1 MIKRIIYSLLP
12 IIGGA
17 IVGLIT
23 SGYMDY
29 SDVVKPP
36 LSPPGIVFPIVWTIL
51 YILMGISY
59 FIATKDNEDNKEL
72 DQIYLLQLLV
82 NFMWPIIFFVLEMY
96 FTAFLWIILLLIL
109 VIVMIKKLLKS
120 VREYKTSSI
129 LTPIFVSLEVILE
142 VIIPLLMAKLIDDG
156 IYQGEMNLVYKI
168 GITLII
174 CAILSLIFGM
184 LSGMFAAKAS
194 SGFAKNLRQD
204 LYYRVQIF
212 SFANI
217 DKFSTSSLITRLT
230 TDITNVQMAYQ
241 MIIRIAVRAPLML
254 IISLFFALSIN
265 KSLSL
270 IFLIIIPILGFGLF
284 FISKKVHP
292 IMERVFKRY
301 DALNNV
307 VEENVGAIRVVKS
320 FVLEKEEISKFRHVS
335 NEIYQGF
342 SKAEKILAFNGPL
355 MQFAIYTCILLISW
369 FGAKIIVTTNMTALT
384 TGELMTMFTYSIQI
398 LSSLMMLS
406 MIFVMITISRASVE
420 RIVEVLDEVPTI
432 KDKKDPIYEVKD
444 GSIDFNNVSFS
455 YVGKKEKECL
465 KNIDIHIKSGE
476 TIGIIGGTG
485 SGKSS
490 LVNLI
495 PRLYDVTEGDLKVG
509 GINVKDYDLE
519 SLRKEVDCVLQKNV
533 LFSGT
538 ITENIRWG
546 DENASQKEV
555 ERVCKL
561 AQADEFIQKF
571 PKKYD
576 TYIEEGG
583 TNVSGGQKQRLC
595 IARALLRKPKIL
607 ILDDSTSA
615 VDTKT
620 DSLIQKAFK
629 EEIPDTTKIII
640 AQRIS
645 SVENC
650 DRIIVIY
657 HGEVNGIGTH
667 EELLKTNEI
676 YKEIYD
682 SQTKGSDTK

>member
-1 MIKRIIYSLLP
+1 MIKR
-12 IIGGA
+12 
-17 IVGLIT
+17 
-23 SGYMDY
+23 
-29 SDVVKPP
+29 
-36 LSPPGIVFPIVWTIL
+36 
-51 YILMGISY
+51 LM
-59 FIATKDNEDNKEL
+59 
-72 DQIYLLQLLV
+72 
-82 NFMWPIIFFVLEMY
+82 
-96 FTAFLWIILLLIL
+96 
-109 VIVMIKKLLKS
+109 KS
-120 VREYKTSSI
+120 IREYKTPS
-129 LTPIFVSLEVILE
+129 LLAPFFVALEVVLE
-142 VIIPLLMAKLIDDG
+142 VIIPLLMANLIDDG
-156 IYQGEMNLVYKI
+156 IYQGEMRLVYKI
-168 GITLII
+168 GIELII

-204 LYYRVQIF
+204 LYYKVQTF
-212 SFANI
+212 SFTNI
-217 DKFSTSSLITRLT
+217 DKFSTSSLVTRLT

-254 IISLFFALSIN
+254 IISLFFAFSIN

-270 IFLIIIPILGFGLF
+270 IFLIVIPILGFGLL

-320 FVLEKEEISKFRHVS
+320 FVLEKEEIKKFKHVS

-355 MQFAIYTCILLISW
+355 MQFAIYSCILLISW
-369 FGAKIIVTTNMTALT
+369 FGAKIIVTTNMTGLT

-406 MIFVMITISRASVE
+406 MIFVMITISRASIE
-420 RIVEVLDEVPTI
+420 RIVEVLEEEPSI

-444 GSIDFNNVSFS
+444 GSIDFDKVSFS

-465 KNIDIHIKSGE
+465 KNINLHIKSGE

-495 PRLYDVTEGDLKVG
+495 PRLYDVTEGSLKVG
-509 GINVKDYDLE
+509 GVNVKDYDLE
-519 SLRKEVDCVLQKNV
+519 ALRKEVACVLQKNV

-546 DENASQKEV
+546 DEKASKEEV
-555 ERVCKL
+555 ERVGKL

-620 DSLIQKAFK
+620 DNLIQTAFK

-657 HGEVNGIGTH
+657 HGEINGIGTH
-667 EELLKTNEI
+667 EELLKSNKI
-676 YKEIYD
+676 YKEIYN
-682 SQTKGSDTK
+682 SQTKGSDTNEKK

>member
-1 MIKRIIYSLLP
+1 MIKR
-12 IIGGA
+12 
-17 IVGLIT
+17 
-23 SGYMDY
+23 
-29 SDVVKPP
+29 
-36 LSPPGIVFPIVWTIL
+36 
-51 YILMGISY
+51 LM
-59 FIATKDNEDNKEL
+59 
-72 DQIYLLQLLV
+72 
-82 NFMWPIIFFVLEMY
+82 
-96 FTAFLWIILLLIL
+96 
-109 VIVMIKKLLKS
+109 KS
-120 VREYKTSSI
+120 IREYKTPS
-129 LTPIFVSLEVILE
+129 LLAPFFVALEVVLE
-142 VIIPLLMAKLIDDG
+142 VIIPLLMANLIDDG
-156 IYQGEMNLVYKI
+156 IYQGEMRLVYKI
-168 GITLII
+168 GIELII

-204 LYYRVQIF
+204 LYYKVQTF
-212 SFANI
+212 SFTNI
-217 DKFSTSSLITRLT
+217 DKFSTSSLVTRLT

-254 IISLFFALSIN
+254 IISLFFAFSIN

-270 IFLIIIPILGFGLF
+270 IFLIVIPILGFGLL

-320 FVLEKEEISKFRHVS
+320 FVLEKEEIKKFKHVS

-355 MQFAIYTCILLISW
+355 MQFAIYACILLISW
-369 FGAKIIVTTNMTALT
+369 FGAKIIVTTNMTGLT

-406 MIFVMITISRASVE
+406 MIFVMITISRASIE
-420 RIVEVLDEVPTI
+420 RIVEVLEEEPSI

-444 GSIDFNNVSFS
+444 GSIDFDKVSFS

-465 KNIDIHIKSGE
+465 KNINLHIKSGE

-495 PRLYDVTEGDLKVG
+495 PRLYDVTEGTLKVG
-509 GINVKDYDLE
+509 GVNVKDYDLE
-519 SLRKEVDCVLQKNV
+519 ALRKEVACVLQKNV

-546 DENASQKEV
+546 DEKASKEEV

-620 DSLIQKAFK
+620 DNLIQTAFK

-657 HGEVNGIGTH
+657 HGEINGIGTH
-667 EELLKTNEI
+667 EELLKSNKI
-676 YKEIYD
+676 YKEIYN
-682 SQTKGSDTK
+682 SQTKGSDTNEKK

>member
-1 MIKRIIYSLLP
+1 MIKR
-12 IIGGA
+12 
-17 IVGLIT
+17 
-23 SGYMDY
+23 
-29 SDVVKPP
+29 
-36 LSPPGIVFPIVWTIL
+36 
-51 YILMGISY
+51 LM
-59 FIATKDNEDNKEL
+59 
-72 DQIYLLQLLV
+72 
-82 NFMWPIIFFVLEMY
+82 
-96 FTAFLWIILLLIL
+96 
-109 VIVMIKKLLKS
+109 KS
-120 VREYKTSSI
+120 IREYKTPS
-129 LTPIFVSLEVILE
+129 LLAPFFVALEVVLE
-142 VIIPLLMAKLIDDG
+142 VIIPLLMANLIDDG
-156 IYQGEMNLVYKI
+156 IYQGEMRLVYKI
-168 GITLII
+168 GVELII

-204 LYYRVQIF
+204 LYYKVQTF
-212 SFANI
+212 SFTNI
-217 DKFSTSSLITRLT
+217 DKFSTSSLVTRLT

-254 IISLFFALSIN
+254 IISLFFAFSIN
-265 KSLSL
+265 RSLSL
-270 IFLIIIPILGFGLF
+270 IFLIVIPILGFGLF
-284 FISKKVHP
+284 YISKKVHP

-320 FVLEKEEISKFRHVS
+320 FVLEKEEIKKFKHVS

-355 MQFAIYTCILLISW
+355 MQFAIYACILLISW
-369 FGAKIIVTTNMTALT
+369 FGAKIIVTTNMTGLT

-406 MIFVMITISRASVE
+406 MIFVMITISRASIE
-420 RIVEVLDEVPTI
+420 RIVEVLEEEPSI

-444 GSIDFNNVSFS
+444 GSIDFDKVSFS

-465 KNIDIHIKSGE
+465 KNINLHIKSGE

-495 PRLYDVTEGDLKVG
+495 PRLYDVTEGSLKVG
-509 GINVKDYDLE
+509 GVNVKDYDLE
-519 SLRKEVDCVLQKNV
+519 TLRKEVACVLQKNI

-546 DENASQKEV
+546 DEKASKEEV

-620 DSLIQKAFK
+620 DNLIQTAFK

-657 HGEVNGIGTH
+657 HGEINGIGTH
-667 EELLKTNEI
+667 KELLKSNKI
-676 YKEIYD
+676 YKEIYN
-682 SQTKGSDTK
+682 SQTKGSDTNEKK

>member
-1 MIKRIIYSLLP
+1 MIKR
-12 IIGGA
+12 
-17 IVGLIT
+17 
-23 SGYMDY
+23 
-29 SDVVKPP
+29 
-36 LSPPGIVFPIVWTIL
+36 
-51 YILMGISY
+51 LM
-59 FIATKDNEDNKEL
+59 
-72 DQIYLLQLLV
+72 
-82 NFMWPIIFFVLEMY
+82 
-96 FTAFLWIILLLIL
+96 
-109 VIVMIKKLLKS
+109 KS
-120 VREYKTSSI
+120 IREYKTPS
-129 LTPIFVSLEVILE
+129 LLAPFFVALEVVLE
-142 VIIPLLMAKLIDDG
+142 VIIPLLMANLIDDG
-156 IYQGEMNLVYKI
+156 IYQGEMRLVYKI
-168 GITLII
+168 GIELII

-204 LYYRVQIF
+204 LYYKVQTF
-212 SFANI
+212 SFTNI
-217 DKFSTSSLITRLT
+217 DKFSTSSLVTRLT

-254 IISLFFALSIN
+254 IISLFFAFSIN

-270 IFLIIIPILGFGLF
+270 IFLIVIPILGFGLF
-284 FISKKVHP
+284 YISKKVHP

-320 FVLEKEEISKFRHVS
+320 FVLEKEEIKKFKHVS

-355 MQFAIYTCILLISW
+355 MQFAIYACILLISW
-369 FGAKIIVTTNMTALT
+369 FGAKIIVTTNMTGLT

-420 RIVEVLDEVPTI
+420 RIVEVLEEEPSI

-444 GSIDFNNVSFS
+444 GSIDFDKVSFS

-465 KNIDIHIKSGE
+465 KNINLHIKSGE

-495 PRLYDVTEGDLKVG
+495 PRLYDVTEGSLKVG
-509 GINVKDYDLE
+509 GVNVKDYDLE
-519 SLRKEVDCVLQKNV
+519 ALRKEVACVLQKNV

-546 DENASQKEV
+546 DEKASKEEV

-620 DSLIQKAFK
+620 DNLIQTAFK

-657 HGEVNGIGTH
+657 HGEINGIGTH
-667 EELLKTNEI
+667 EELLKSNKI
-676 YKEIYD
+676 YKEIYN
-682 SQTKGSDTK
+682 SQTKGSDTNEKK

>member
-1 MIKRIIYSLLP
+1 MIKR
-12 IIGGA
+12 
-17 IVGLIT
+17 
-23 SGYMDY
+23 
-29 SDVVKPP
+29 
-36 LSPPGIVFPIVWTIL
+36 
-51 YILMGISY
+51 LM
-59 FIATKDNEDNKEL
+59 
-72 DQIYLLQLLV
+72 
-82 NFMWPIIFFVLEMY
+82 
-96 FTAFLWIILLLIL
+96 
-109 VIVMIKKLLKS
+109 KS
-120 VREYKTSSI
+120 IREYKTPS
-129 LTPIFVSLEVILE
+129 LLAPFFVALEVVLE
-142 VIIPLLMAKLIDDG
+142 VIIPLLMANLIDDG
-156 IYQGEMNLVYKI
+156 IYQGEMRLVYKI
-168 GITLII
+168 GIELII

-204 LYYRVQIF
+204 LYYKVQTF
-212 SFANI
+212 SFTNI
-217 DKFSTSSLITRLT
+217 DKFSTSSLVTRLT

-254 IISLFFALSIN
+254 IISLFFAFSIN

-270 IFLIIIPILGFGLF
+270 IFLIVIPILGFGLL

-320 FVLEKEEISKFRHVS
+320 FVLEKEEIKKFKHVS

-355 MQFAIYTCILLISW
+355 MQFAIYACILLISW
-369 FGAKIIVTTNMTALT
+369 FGAKIIVTTNMTGLT

-406 MIFVMITISRASVE
+406 MIFVMITISRASIE
-420 RIVEVLDEVPTI
+420 RIVEVLEEEPSI

-444 GSIDFNNVSFS
+444 GSIDFDKVSFS

-465 KNIDIHIKSGE
+465 KNINLHIKSGE

-495 PRLYDVTEGDLKVG
+495 PRLYDVTEGSLKVG
-509 GINVKDYDLE
+509 SVNVKDYDLE
-519 SLRKEVDCVLQKNV
+519 ALRKEVACVLQKNV

-546 DENASQKEV
+546 DEKASKEEV

-620 DSLIQKAFK
+620 DNLIQTAFK

-657 HGEVNGIGTH
+657 HGEINGIGTH
-667 EELLKTNEI
+667 EELLKSNKI
-676 YKEIYD
+676 YKEIYN
-682 SQTKGSDTK
+682 SQTKGSDTNEKK

>member
-1 MIKRIIYSLLP
+1 
-12 IIGGA
+12 
-17 IVGLIT
+17 
-23 SGYMDY
+23 
-29 SDVVKPP
+29 
-36 LSPPGIVFPIVWTIL
+36 
-51 YILMGISY
+51 
-59 FIATKDNEDNKEL
+59 
-72 DQIYLLQLLV
+72 
-82 NFMWPIIFFVLEMY
+82 
-96 FTAFLWIILLLIL
+96 
-109 VIVMIKKLLKS
+109 MIKKLLKS

-129 LTPIFVSLEVILE
+129 LTPIFVALEVILE
-142 VIIPLLMAKLIDDG
+142 VVIPLLMAQLIDDG
-156 IYQGEMNLVYKI
+156 IYKGEMNIVYKI
-168 GITLII
+168 GIELIL

-184 LSGMFAAKAS
+184 LSGIFAAKAS
-194 SGFAKNLRQD
+194 SGFAKNLRKD
-204 LYYRVQIF
+204 LYYKVQTF

-217 DKFSTSSLITRLT
+217 DKFSTSSLVTRLT

-254 IISLFFALSIN
+254 IISLAFAFSIN
-265 KSLSL
+265 RSLSL
-270 IFLIIIPILGFGLF
+270 IFLIIIPILGWGLF
-284 FISKKVHP
+284 FISQKVHP

-320 FVLEKEEISKFRHVS
+320 FVLEKEEVSKFKHVS
-335 NEIYQGF
+335 NEIYNGF

-355 MQFAIYTCILLISW
+355 MQFAIYACILLISW

-444 GSIDFNNVSFS
+444 GSIDFDNVSFS

-495 PRLYDVTEGDLKVG
+495 PRLYDVTEGALKVG
-509 GINVKDYDLE
+509 GVNVKDYDLE
-519 SLRKEVDCVLQKNV
+519 SLRKEVACVLQKNV

-546 DENASQKEV
+546 DEKASQKEV

-667 EELLKTNEI
+667 KELLKTNAI
-676 YKEIYD
+676 YKEIYN
-682 SQTKGSDTK
+682 SQTKGSDTNEK

>member
-1 MIKRIIYSLLP
+1 
-12 IIGGA
+12 
-17 IVGLIT
+17 
-23 SGYMDY
+23 
-29 SDVVKPP
+29 
-36 LSPPGIVFPIVWTIL
+36 
-51 YILMGISY
+51 
-59 FIATKDNEDNKEL
+59 
-72 DQIYLLQLLV
+72 
-82 NFMWPIIFFVLEMY
+82 
-96 FTAFLWIILLLIL
+96 
-109 VIVMIKKLLKS
+109 MIKKLMKS
-120 VREYKTSSI
+120 IREYKTPS
-129 LTPIFVSLEVILE
+129 LLAPFFVALEVVLE
-142 VIIPLLMAKLIDDG
+142 VIIPLLMANLIDDG

-168 GITLII
+168 GIELII
-174 CAILSLIFGM
+174 CAVLSLIFGM

-194 SGFAKNLRQD
+194 SGFAKNLRKD
-204 LYYRVQIF
+204 LYYKVQDF
-212 SFANI
+212 SFTNI

-254 IISLFFALSIN
+254 IISLCFAFSIN
-265 KSLSL
+265 KDLAL

-301 DALNNV
+301 DDLNNV

-320 FVLEKEEISKFRHVS
+320 FVLEKEEISKFKRVS

-355 MQFAIYTCILLISW
+355 MQFAIYACILLISW
-369 FGAKIIVTTNMTALT
+369 FGAKIIVTTNMTSLT

-406 MIFVMITISRASVE
+406 MIFVMITISQASIE
-420 RIVEVLDEVPTI
+420 RITEVLNEEPTI
-432 KDKKDPIYEVKD
+432 KDNDNPIFDVKD
-444 GSIDFNNVSFS
+444 GSIDFENVSFS

-465 KNIDIHIKSGE
+465 KNIDLHIKSGE

-485 SGKSS
+485 SGKST

-495 PRLYDVTEGDLKVG
+495 PRLYDVTEGTLKVG
-509 GINVKDYDLE
+509 GENVKNYDLE
-519 SLRKEVDCVLQKNV
+519 SLRKEVACVLQKNV

-546 DENASQKEV
+546 DEKATKKDV

-620 DSLIQKAFK
+620 DSLIQKAFN
-629 EEIPDTTKIII
+629 EEIPDTTKLII

-657 HGEVNGIGTH
+657 HGEINGIGTH
-667 EELLKTNEI
+667 QELLKTNAI

-682 SQTKGSDTK
+682 SQTKGSDNK

>member
-1 MIKRIIYSLLP
+1 MIKR
-12 IIGGA
+12 
-17 IVGLIT
+17 
-23 SGYMDY
+23 
-29 SDVVKPP
+29 
-36 LSPPGIVFPIVWTIL
+36 
-51 YILMGISY
+51 LM
-59 FIATKDNEDNKEL
+59 
-72 DQIYLLQLLV
+72 
-82 NFMWPIIFFVLEMY
+82 
-96 FTAFLWIILLLIL
+96 
-109 VIVMIKKLLKS
+109 KS
-120 VREYKTSSI
+120 IREYKTPS
-129 LTPIFVSLEVILE
+129 LLAPFFVALEVVLE
-142 VIIPLLMAKLIDDG
+142 VIIPLLMANLIDDG
-156 IYQGEMNLVYKI
+156 IYQGEMRLVYKI
-168 GITLII
+168 GIELII

-204 LYYRVQIF
+204 LYYKVQTF
-212 SFANI
+212 SFTNI
-217 DKFSTSSLITRLT
+217 DKFSTSSLVTRLT

-254 IISLFFALSIN
+254 IISLFFAFSIN
-265 KSLSL
+265 RSLSL
-270 IFLIIIPILGFGLF
+270 IFLIVIPILGFGLF
-284 FISKKVHP
+284 YISKKVHP

-320 FVLEKEEISKFRHVS
+320 FVLEKEEIKKFKHVS

-355 MQFAIYTCILLISW
+355 MQFAIYACILLISW
-369 FGAKIIVTTNMTALT
+369 FGAKIIVTTNMTGLT

-406 MIFVMITISRASVE
+406 MIFVMITISRASIE
-420 RIVEVLDEVPTI
+420 RIVEVLEEEPSI

-444 GSIDFNNVSFS
+444 GSIDFDKVSFS

-465 KNIDIHIKSGE
+465 KNINLHIKSGE

-495 PRLYDVTEGDLKVG
+495 PRLYDVTEGSLKVG
-509 GINVKDYDLE
+509 GVNVKDYDLE
-519 SLRKEVDCVLQKNV
+519 ALRKEVACVLQKNV

-546 DENASQKEV
+546 DEKASKEEV

-620 DSLIQKAFK
+620 DNLIQTAFK

-657 HGEVNGIGTH
+657 HGEINGIGTH
-667 EELLKTNEI
+667 EELLKSNKI
-676 YKEIYD
+676 YKEIYN
-682 SQTKGSDTK
+682 SQTKGSDTNEKK

>member
-1 MIKRIIYSLLP
+1 MIKR
-12 IIGGA
+12 
-17 IVGLIT
+17 
-23 SGYMDY
+23 
-29 SDVVKPP
+29 
-36 LSPPGIVFPIVWTIL
+36 
-51 YILMGISY
+51 LM
-59 FIATKDNEDNKEL
+59 
-72 DQIYLLQLLV
+72 
-82 NFMWPIIFFVLEMY
+82 
-96 FTAFLWIILLLIL
+96 
-109 VIVMIKKLLKS
+109 KS
-120 VREYKTSSI
+120 IREYKTPS
-129 LTPIFVSLEVILE
+129 LLAPFFVALEVVLE
-142 VIIPLLMAKLIDDG
+142 VIIPLLMANLIDDG
-156 IYQGEMNLVYKI
+156 IYQGEMRLVYKI
-168 GITLII
+168 GIELII

-204 LYYRVQIF
+204 LYYKVQTF
-212 SFANI
+212 SFTNI
-217 DKFSTSSLITRLT
+217 DKFSTSSLVTRLT

-254 IISLFFALSIN
+254 IISLFFAFSIN
-265 KSLSL
+265 KSISL
-270 IFLIIIPILGFGLF
+270 IFLIVIPILGFGLF
-284 FISKKVHP
+284 YISKKVHP

-320 FVLEKEEISKFRHVS
+320 FVLEKEEIKKFKHVS

-355 MQFAIYTCILLISW
+355 MQFAIYACILLISW
-369 FGAKIIVTTNMTALT
+369 FGAKIIVTTNMTGLT

-406 MIFVMITISRASVE
+406 MIFVMITISRASIE
-420 RIVEVLDEVPTI
+420 RIVEVLEEEPSI

-444 GSIDFNNVSFS
+444 GSIDFDKVSFS

-465 KNIDIHIKSGE
+465 KNINLHIKSGE

-495 PRLYDVTEGDLKVG
+495 PRLYDVTEGSLKVG
-509 GINVKDYDLE
+509 GVNVKDYDLE
-519 SLRKEVDCVLQKNV
+519 ALRKEVACVLQKNV

-546 DENASQKEV
+546 DEKASKEEV

-620 DSLIQKAFK
+620 DNLIQTAFK

-657 HGEVNGIGTH
+657 HGEINGIGTH
-667 EELLKTNEI
+667 EELLKSNKI
-676 YKEIYD
+676 YKEIYN
-682 SQTKGSDTK
+682 SQTKGSDTNEKK

>member
-1 MIKRIIYSLLP
+1 MIKR
-12 IIGGA
+12 
-17 IVGLIT
+17 
-23 SGYMDY
+23 
-29 SDVVKPP
+29 
-36 LSPPGIVFPIVWTIL
+36 
-51 YILMGISY
+51 LM
-59 FIATKDNEDNKEL
+59 
-72 DQIYLLQLLV
+72 
-82 NFMWPIIFFVLEMY
+82 
-96 FTAFLWIILLLIL
+96 
-109 VIVMIKKLLKS
+109 KS
-120 VREYKTSSI
+120 IREYKTPS
-129 LTPIFVSLEVILE
+129 LLAPFFVALEVVLE
-142 VIIPLLMAKLIDDG
+142 VIIPLLMANLIDDG
-156 IYQGEMNLVYKI
+156 IYQGEMRLVYKI
-168 GITLII
+168 GVELII

-204 LYYRVQIF
+204 LYYKVQTF
-212 SFANI
+212 SFTNI
-217 DKFSTSSLITRLT
+217 DKFSTSSLVTRLT

-254 IISLFFALSIN
+254 IISLCFALSIN

-270 IFLIIIPILGFGLF
+270 IFLIVIPILGFGLF
-284 FISKKVHP
+284 YISKKVHP

-320 FVLEKEEISKFRHVS
+320 FVLEKEEIKKFKHVS

-355 MQFAIYTCILLISW
+355 MQFAIYSCILLISW
-369 FGAKIIVTTNMTALT
+369 FGAKIIVTTNMTGLT

-406 MIFVMITISRASVE
+406 MIFVMITISRASIE
-420 RIVEVLDEVPTI
+420 RIVEVLEEEPSI

-444 GSIDFNNVSFS
+444 GSIDFDKVSFS

-465 KNIDIHIKSGE
+465 KNINLHIKPGE

-495 PRLYDVTEGDLKVG
+495 PRLYDVTEGSLKVG

-519 SLRKEVDCVLQKNV
+519 ALRKEVACVLQKNI

-546 DENASQKEV
+546 DEKASKEEV

-620 DSLIQKAFK
+620 DNLIQTAFK

-657 HGEVNGIGTH
+657 HGEINGIGTH
-667 EELLKTNEI
+667 KELLKSNKI
-676 YKEIYD
+676 YKEIYN
-682 SQTKGSDTK
+682 SQTKGSDTNEKK

>member
-1 MIKRIIYSLLP
+1 MIKR
-12 IIGGA
+12 
-17 IVGLIT
+17 
-23 SGYMDY
+23 
-29 SDVVKPP
+29 
-36 LSPPGIVFPIVWTIL
+36 
-51 YILMGISY
+51 LM
-59 FIATKDNEDNKEL
+59 
-72 DQIYLLQLLV
+72 
-82 NFMWPIIFFVLEMY
+82 
-96 FTAFLWIILLLIL
+96 
-109 VIVMIKKLLKS
+109 KS
-120 VREYKTSSI
+120 IREYKTPS
-129 LTPIFVSLEVILE
+129 LLAPFFVALEVVLE
-142 VIIPLLMAKLIDDG
+142 VIIPLLMANLIDDG

-168 GITLII
+168 GIELII

-204 LYYRVQIF
+204 LYYKVQTF
-212 SFANI
+212 SFTNI
-217 DKFSTSSLITRLT
+217 DKFSTSSLVTRLT

-254 IISLFFALSIN
+254 IISLFFAFSIN

-270 IFLIIIPILGFGLF
+270 IFLIVIPILGFGLF
-284 FISKKVHP
+284 YISKKVHP

-320 FVLEKEEISKFRHVS
+320 FVLEKEEIKKFKHVS

-355 MQFAIYTCILLISW
+355 MQFAIYACILLISW
-369 FGAKIIVTTNMTALT
+369 FGAKIIVTTNMTGLT

-406 MIFVMITISRASVE
+406 MIFVMITISRASIE
-420 RIVEVLDEVPTI
+420 RIVEVLEEEPSI

-444 GSIDFNNVSFS
+444 GSIDFDKVSFS

-465 KNIDIHIKSGE
+465 KNINLHIKSGE

-495 PRLYDVTEGDLKVG
+495 PRLYDVTEGTLKVG
-509 GINVKDYDLE
+509 GVNVKDYDLE
-519 SLRKEVDCVLQKNV
+519 ALRKEVACVLQKNV

-546 DENASQKEV
+546 DEKASKEEV

-620 DSLIQKAFK
+620 DNLIQTAFK

-657 HGEVNGIGTH
+657 HGEINGMGTH
-667 EELLKTNEI
+667 KELLKSNKI
-676 YKEIYD
+676 YKEIYN
-682 SQTKGSDTK
+682 SQTKGSDTNEKK

>member
-1 MIKRIIYSLLP
+1 MIKR
-12 IIGGA
+12 
-17 IVGLIT
+17 
-23 SGYMDY
+23 
-29 SDVVKPP
+29 
-36 LSPPGIVFPIVWTIL
+36 
-51 YILMGISY
+51 LM
-59 FIATKDNEDNKEL
+59 
-72 DQIYLLQLLV
+72 
-82 NFMWPIIFFVLEMY
+82 
-96 FTAFLWIILLLIL
+96 
-109 VIVMIKKLLKS
+109 KS
-120 VREYKTSSI
+120 IREYKTPS
-129 LTPIFVSLEVILE
+129 LLAPFFVALEVVLE
-142 VIIPLLMAKLIDDG
+142 VIIPLLMANLIDDG
-156 IYQGEMNLVYKI
+156 IYQGEMRLVYKI
-168 GITLII
+168 GVELII

-204 LYYRVQIF
+204 LYYKVQTF
-212 SFANI
+212 SFTNI
-217 DKFSTSSLITRLT
+217 DKFSTSSLVTRLT

-254 IISLFFALSIN
+254 IISLFFAFSIN

-270 IFLIIIPILGFGLF
+270 IFLIVIPILGFGLF
-284 FISKKVHP
+284 YISKKVHP

-320 FVLEKEEISKFRHVS
+320 FVLEKEEIKKFKHVS

-355 MQFAIYTCILLISW
+355 MQFAIYSCILLISW
-369 FGAKIIVTTNMTALT
+369 FGAKIIVTTNMTDLT

-406 MIFVMITISRASVE
+406 MIFVMITISRASIE
-420 RIVEVLDEVPTI
+420 RIVEVLEEEPSI

-444 GSIDFNNVSFS
+444 GSIDFDKVSFS

-465 KNIDIHIKSGE
+465 KNINLHIKPGE

-495 PRLYDVTEGDLKVG
+495 PRLYDVTEGSLKVG
-509 GINVKDYDLE
+509 GVNVKDYDLE
-519 SLRKEVDCVLQKNV
+519 ALRKEVACVLQKNV

-546 DENASQKEV
+546 DEKASKEEV

-620 DSLIQKAFK
+620 DNLIQTAFK

-657 HGEVNGIGTH
+657 HGEINGIGTH
-667 EELLKTNEI
+667 SELLKSNKI
-676 YKEIYD
+676 YKEIYN
-682 SQTKGSDTK
+682 SQTKGSDTNEKK

>member
-1 MIKRIIYSLLP
+1 MIKR
-12 IIGGA
+12 
-17 IVGLIT
+17 
-23 SGYMDY
+23 
-29 SDVVKPP
+29 
-36 LSPPGIVFPIVWTIL
+36 
-51 YILMGISY
+51 LM
-59 FIATKDNEDNKEL
+59 
-72 DQIYLLQLLV
+72 
-82 NFMWPIIFFVLEMY
+82 
-96 FTAFLWIILLLIL
+96 
-109 VIVMIKKLLKS
+109 KS
-120 VREYKTSSI
+120 IREYKTPS
-129 LTPIFVSLEVILE
+129 LLAPFFVALEVILE
-142 VIIPLLMAKLIDDG
+142 VIIPLLMANLIDDG

-168 GITLII
+168 GVELII
-174 CAILSLIFGM
+174 CAILSLIFGI

-204 LYYRVQIF
+204 LYYKVQTF
-212 SFANI
+212 SFTNI
-217 DKFSTSSLITRLT
+217 DKFSTSSLVTRLT

-254 IISLFFALSIN
+254 IISLCFALSIN

-270 IFLIIIPILGFGLF
+270 IFLIVIPILGFGLF

-292 IMERVFKRY
+292 IMERVFKKY
-301 DALNNV
+301 DTLNNV

-320 FVLEKEEISKFRHVS
+320 FVLEKEEIKKFKHVS

-355 MQFAIYTCILLISW
+355 MQFAIYACILLISW
-369 FGAKIIVTTNMTALT
+369 FGAKIIVTTNMAGLT

-420 RIVEVLDEVPTI
+420 RIVEVLEEEPSI

-444 GSIDFNNVSFS
+444 GSIDFDKVSFS

-465 KNIDIHIKSGE
+465 KNINLHIKSGE

-495 PRLYDVTEGDLKVG
+495 PRLYDVTEGTLKVG
-509 GINVKDYDLE
+509 GVNVKDYDLE
-519 SLRKEVDCVLQKNV
+519 ALRKEVACVLQKNV

-546 DENASQKEV
+546 DEKASKEEV

-620 DSLIQKAFK
+620 DNLIQTAFK

-657 HGEVNGIGTH
+657 HGEINGMGTH
-667 EELLKTNEI
+667 KELLKSNKI
-676 YKEIYD
+676 YKEIYN
-682 SQTKGSDTK
+682 SQTKGSDTNEKK

>member
-1 MIKRIIYSLLP
+1 
-12 IIGGA
+12 
-17 IVGLIT
+17 
-23 SGYMDY
+23 
-29 SDVVKPP
+29 
-36 LSPPGIVFPIVWTIL
+36 
-51 YILMGISY
+51 
-59 FIATKDNEDNKEL
+59 
-72 DQIYLLQLLV
+72 
-82 NFMWPIIFFVLEMY
+82 
-96 FTAFLWIILLLIL
+96 
-109 VIVMIKKLLKS
+109 MIKKLMKS
-120 VREYKTSSI
+120 IREYKTPS
-129 LTPIFVSLEVILE
+129 LLAPFFVALEVVLE
-142 VIIPLLMAKLIDDG
+142 VIIPLLMANLIDDG

-168 GITLII
+168 GLELII
-174 CAILSLIFGM
+174 CAVLSLIFGM

-194 SGFAKNLRQD
+194 SGFAKNLRKD
-204 LYYRVQIF
+204 LYYKVQDF
-212 SFANI
+212 SFTNI

-254 IISLFFALSIN
+254 IISLCFAFSIN
-265 KSLSL
+265 KDLAL

-301 DALNNV
+301 DDLNNV

-320 FVLEKEEISKFRHVS
+320 FVLEKEEISKFKHVS

-355 MQFAIYTCILLISW
+355 MQFAIYACILLISW
-369 FGAKIIVTTNMTALT
+369 FGAKIIVTTNMTSLT

-406 MIFVMITISRASVE
+406 MIFVMITISQASIE
-420 RIVEVLDEVPTI
+420 RITEVLNEEPTI
-432 KDKKDPIYEVKD
+432 KDNDNPIFDVKD
-444 GSIDFNNVSFS
+444 GSIDFENVSFS

-465 KNIDIHIKSGE
+465 KNIDLHIKSGE

-485 SGKSS
+485 SGKST

-495 PRLYDVTEGDLKVG
+495 PRLYDVTEGTLKVG
-509 GINVKDYDLE
+509 GENVKNYDLE
-519 SLRKEVDCVLQKNV
+519 SLRKEVACVLQKNV

-546 DENASQKEV
+546 DEKATKKDV

-620 DSLIQKAFK
+620 DSLIQKAFN
-629 EEIPDTTKIII
+629 EEIPDTTKLII

-657 HGEVNGIGTH
+657 HGEINGIGTH
-667 EELLKTNEI
+667 QELLKTNAI

-682 SQTKGSDTK
+682 SQTKGSDNKWEN

>member
-1 MIKRIIYSLLP
+1 MIKR
-12 IIGGA
+12 
-17 IVGLIT
+17 
-23 SGYMDY
+23 
-29 SDVVKPP
+29 
-36 LSPPGIVFPIVWTIL
+36 
-51 YILMGISY
+51 LM
-59 FIATKDNEDNKEL
+59 
-72 DQIYLLQLLV
+72 
-82 NFMWPIIFFVLEMY
+82 
-96 FTAFLWIILLLIL
+96 
-109 VIVMIKKLLKS
+109 KS
-120 VREYKTSSI
+120 IREYKTPS
-129 LTPIFVSLEVILE
+129 LLAPFFVALEVVLE
-142 VIIPLLMAKLIDDG
+142 VIIPLLMANLIDDG
-156 IYQGEMNLVYKI
+156 IYQGEMRLVYKI
-168 GITLII
+168 GIELII

-204 LYYRVQIF
+204 LYYKVQTF
-212 SFANI
+212 SFTNI
-217 DKFSTSSLITRLT
+217 DKFSTSSLVTRLT

-254 IISLFFALSIN
+254 IISLFFAFSIN

-270 IFLIIIPILGFGLF
+270 IFLIVIPILGFGLF
-284 FISKKVHP
+284 YISKKVHP

-320 FVLEKEEISKFRHVS
+320 FVLEKEEIKKFKHVS

-355 MQFAIYTCILLISW
+355 MQFAIYSCILLISW
-369 FGAKIIVTTNMTALT
+369 FGAKIIVTTNMTGLT
-384 TGELMTMFTYSIQI
+384 TGELMTMFTYSVQI

-406 MIFVMITISRASVE
+406 MIFVMITISRASIE
-420 RIVEVLDEVPTI
+420 RIVEVLEEEPSI

-444 GSIDFNNVSFS
+444 GSIDFDKVSFS

-465 KNIDIHIKSGE
+465 KNINLHIKSGE

-495 PRLYDVTEGDLKVG
+495 PRLYDVTEGSLKVG
-509 GINVKDYDLE
+509 GVNVKDYDLE
-519 SLRKEVDCVLQKNV
+519 ALRKEVACVLQKNV

-546 DENASQKEV
+546 DEKASKEEV

-620 DSLIQKAFK
+620 DNLIQTAFK

-657 HGEVNGIGTH
+657 HGEINGIGTH
-667 EELLKTNEI
+667 EELLKSNKI
-676 YKEIYD
+676 YKEIYN
-682 SQTKGSDTK
+682 SQTKGSDTNEKK

>member
-1 MIKRIIYSLLP
+1 MIKR
-12 IIGGA
+12 
-17 IVGLIT
+17 
-23 SGYMDY
+23 
-29 SDVVKPP
+29 
-36 LSPPGIVFPIVWTIL
+36 
-51 YILMGISY
+51 LM
-59 FIATKDNEDNKEL
+59 
-72 DQIYLLQLLV
+72 
-82 NFMWPIIFFVLEMY
+82 
-96 FTAFLWIILLLIL
+96 
-109 VIVMIKKLLKS
+109 KS
-120 VREYKTSSI
+120 IREYKTPS
-129 LTPIFVSLEVILE
+129 LLAPFFVALEVVLE
-142 VIIPLLMAKLIDDG
+142 VIIPLLMANLIDDG
-156 IYQGEMNLVYKI
+156 IYQGEMRLVYKI
-168 GITLII
+168 GIELII

-204 LYYRVQIF
+204 LYYKVQTF
-212 SFANI
+212 SFTNI
-217 DKFSTSSLITRLT
+217 DKFSTSSLVTRLT

-254 IISLFFALSIN
+254 IISLFFAFSIN

-270 IFLIIIPILGFGLF
+270 IFLIVIPILGFGLL

-320 FVLEKEEISKFRHVS
+320 FVLEKEEIKKFKHVS

-355 MQFAIYTCILLISW
+355 MQFAIYACILLISW
-369 FGAKIIVTTNMTALT
+369 FGAKIIVTTNMTGLT
-384 TGELMTMFTYSIQI
+384 TGELMTMFTYSVQI

-406 MIFVMITISRASVE
+406 MIFVMITISRASIE
-420 RIVEVLDEVPTI
+420 RIVEVLEEEPSI

-444 GSIDFNNVSFS
+444 GSIDFDKVSFS

-465 KNIDIHIKSGE
+465 KNINLHIKSGE

-495 PRLYDVTEGDLKVG
+495 PRLYDVTEGSLKVG
-509 GINVKDYDLE
+509 GVNVKDYDLE
-519 SLRKEVDCVLQKNV
+519 ALRKEVACVLQKNV

-546 DENASQKEV
+546 DEKASKEEV

-620 DSLIQKAFK
+620 DNLIQTAFK

-657 HGEVNGIGTH
+657 HGEINGIGTH
-667 EELLKTNEI
+667 EELLKSNKI

-682 SQTKGSDTK
+682 SQTKGSDTNEKK

>member
-1 MIKRIIYSLLP
+1 MIKR
-12 IIGGA
+12 
-17 IVGLIT
+17 
-23 SGYMDY
+23 
-29 SDVVKPP
+29 
-36 LSPPGIVFPIVWTIL
+36 
-51 YILMGISY
+51 LM
-59 FIATKDNEDNKEL
+59 
-72 DQIYLLQLLV
+72 
-82 NFMWPIIFFVLEMY
+82 
-96 FTAFLWIILLLIL
+96 
-109 VIVMIKKLLKS
+109 KS
-120 VREYKTSSI
+120 IREYKTPS
-129 LTPIFVSLEVILE
+129 LLAPFFVALEVILE
-142 VIIPLLMAKLIDDG
+142 VIIPLLMANLIDDG

-168 GITLII
+168 GVELII

-204 LYYRVQIF
+204 LYYKVQTF
-212 SFANI
+212 SFTNI
-217 DKFSTSSLITRLT
+217 DKFSTSSLVTRLT

-254 IISLFFALSIN
+254 IISLCFALSIN

-270 IFLIIIPILGFGLF
+270 IFLIVIPILGFGLF

-320 FVLEKEEISKFRHVS
+320 FVLEKEEIKKFKHVS

-355 MQFAIYTCILLISW
+355 MQFAIYSCILLISW
-369 FGAKIIVTTNMTALT
+369 FGAKIIVTTNMTGLT

-420 RIVEVLDEVPTI
+420 RIVEVLEEEPSI

-444 GSIDFNNVSFS
+444 GSIDFDKVSFS

-465 KNIDIHIKSGE
+465 KNINLHIKSGE

-495 PRLYDVTEGDLKVG
+495 PRLYDVTEGTLKVG
-509 GINVKDYDLE
+509 GVNVKDYDLE
-519 SLRKEVDCVLQKNV
+519 ALRKEVACVLQKNV

-546 DENASQKEV
+546 DEKASKEEV

-620 DSLIQKAFK
+620 DNLIQTAFK

-657 HGEVNGIGTH
+657 HGEINGIGTH
-667 EELLKTNEI
+667 EELLKSNKI
-676 YKEIYD
+676 YKEIYN
-682 SQTKGSDTK
+682 SQTKGSDTNEKK

>member
-1 MIKRIIYSLLP
+1 MIKR
-12 IIGGA
+12 
-17 IVGLIT
+17 
-23 SGYMDY
+23 
-29 SDVVKPP
+29 
-36 LSPPGIVFPIVWTIL
+36 
-51 YILMGISY
+51 LM
-59 FIATKDNEDNKEL
+59 
-72 DQIYLLQLLV
+72 
-82 NFMWPIIFFVLEMY
+82 
-96 FTAFLWIILLLIL
+96 
-109 VIVMIKKLLKS
+109 KS
-120 VREYKTSSI
+120 IREYKTPS
-129 LTPIFVSLEVILE
+129 LLAPFFVALEVVLE
-142 VIIPLLMAKLIDDG
+142 VIIPLLMANLIDDG
-156 IYQGEMNLVYKI
+156 IYQGEMRLVYKI
-168 GITLII
+168 GVELII

-204 LYYRVQIF
+204 LYYKVQTF
-212 SFANI
+212 SFTNI
-217 DKFSTSSLITRLT
+217 DKFSTSSLVTRLT

-254 IISLFFALSIN
+254 IISLFFAFSIN

-270 IFLIIIPILGFGLF
+270 IFLIVIPILGFGLF
-284 FISKKVHP
+284 YISKKVHP

-320 FVLEKEEISKFRHVS
+320 FVLEKEEIKKFKHVS

-355 MQFAIYTCILLISW
+355 MQFAIYACILLISW
-369 FGAKIIVTTNMTALT
+369 FGAKIIVTTNMTGLT

-406 MIFVMITISRASVE
+406 MIFVMITISRASIE
-420 RIVEVLDEVPTI
+420 RIVEVLEEEPSI

-444 GSIDFNNVSFS
+444 GSIDFDKVSFS

-465 KNIDIHIKSGE
+465 KNINLHIKSGE

-495 PRLYDVTEGDLKVG
+495 PRLYDVTEGSLKVG
-509 GINVKDYDLE
+509 GVNVKDYDLE
-519 SLRKEVDCVLQKNV
+519 ALRKEVACVLQKNV

-546 DENASQKEV
+546 DEKASKEEV

-620 DSLIQKAFK
+620 DNLIQTAFK

-657 HGEVNGIGTH
+657 HGEINGTGTH
-667 EELLKTNEI
+667 EELLKSNKI
-676 YKEIYD
+676 YKEIYN
-682 SQTKGSDTK
+682 SQTKGSDTNEKK